1 MEELLKH
8 TIQILVMVGAGYW
21 VYQDSRKRKVKYSDA
36 WIVGT
41 VLFLPV
47 IVAYLLYREVYSK
60 RHKMSQR
67 QLVELEMRKRAEAN
81 QQKIKDTRKAMEEMQ
96 KAEMEKNS
104 VTVEEMEK
112 IKAKRLAD
120 KAKRLKELAEER
132 ELQQEE
138 IAKKMGI
145 SRK

>member
-47 IVAYLLYREVYSK
+47 IVAYLLYRAVYSK

-81 QQKIKDTRKAMEEMQ
+81 QQKIKDTRKAMEDMQ

-145 SRK
+145 SRR